1 MNPSDWFI
9 CRFLLFLFIISI
21 TASAFQMKREA
32 YIDIPTANF
41 EQGLFVS
48 FNAGYPIKNVND
60 VKFDPNAGIDFT
72 YDRFGAA
79 LKWYDDNDF
88 VLDLSY
94 QVSKGRGSAPSFAF
108 GIAEIALDKYIST
121 AGVDETFNDD
131 EYAERPPEAWSFYGV
146 ASKKVNR
153 LIEVSA
159 GLGRGKFVGY
169 GSFSEYINTDLLSSE
184 KHEVWSFGIFGGV
197 KFIFSKNLSFIAEAD
212 GRDFNIGL
220 GYKNER
226 IKGTLV
232 LSKLEVW
239 GDSEND
245 FSPRV
250 GLDLSYRIKGVKEKS
265 QHVRIAYEEYIEPV
279 KIGTTES
286 DIIEEDKKDS
296 EAGDSMEIKDNFENI
311 EAEIEAMSLKFSYAR
326 ADLTIEAVDLLKKI
340 IELLSRC
347 KGFRLLIIGH
357 TCSIGSMES
366 NQILSEERA
375 ESVERYLIENGI
387 PADKISREALGE
399 RRPIADNST
408 EEGRI
413 KNRRVEFAL
422 YGKTA
427 ATGTKLK

>member
-1 MNPSDWFI
+1 MNLSDWLI
-9 CRFLLFLFIISI
+9 CRFLLFLFIISV
-21 TASAFQMKREA
+21 TVSAFQMKREA

-41 EQGLFVS
+41 EQGLYISVNS
-48 FNAGYPIKNVND
+48 GYPIRDVDD

-79 LKWYDDNDF
+79 LKWYDVNDF

-94 QVSKGRGSAPSFAF
+94 QVSEGRGSAPSFAF
-108 GIAEIALDKYIST
+108 GIGEISLNKYIST

-131 EYAERPPEAWSFYGV
+131 EYAERAPEAWSFYGV
-146 ASKKVNR
+146 ASKKVNK

-184 KHEVWSFGIFGGV
+184 KHEVWSFGLFGGV

-212 GRDFNIGL
+212 GRDVNIGL
-220 GYKNER
+220 GYRNER

-250 GLDLSYRIKGVKEKS
+250 GLDLSYRIKGVKEKI
-265 QHVRIAYEEYIEPV
+265 QPVRIAYEEYIEPV
-279 KIGTTES
+279 KVDTMEP
-286 DIIEEDKKDS
+286 DIIEEDEKEP

-311 EAEIEAMSLKFSYAR
+311 KAAIEAISLKFPYAR
-326 ADLTIEAVDLLKKI
+326 AELTIATLDLLKKI

-347 KGFRLLIIGH
+347 GNFRLLIIGH

-375 ESVERYLIENGI
+375 KSVERYLIENGI
-387 PADKISREALGE
+387 PADKINREALGE
-399 RRPIADNST
+399 RRPIADNGT

-422 YGKTA
+422 YRAGNK
-427 ATGTKLK
+427 

>member
-1 MNPSDWFI
+1 MNLSDWLI
-9 CRFLLFLFIISI
+9 CRFLLFLFIISV
-21 TASAFQMKREA
+21 TVSAFQMKREA

-41 EQGLFVS
+41 EQGLYISVNS
-48 FNAGYPIKNVND
+48 GYPIRDVDD

-94 QVSKGRGSAPSFAF
+94 QVSEGRGGAPSFAF
-108 GIAEIALDKYIST
+108 GIGEISLNKYIST

-131 EYAERPPEAWSFYGV
+131 EYAERAPEAWSFYGV
-146 ASKKVNR
+146 ASKKVNK

-184 KHEVWSFGIFGGV
+184 KHEVWSFGLFGGV

-212 GRDFNIGL
+212 GRDVNIGL
-220 GYKNER
+220 GYRNER

-250 GLDLSYRIKGVKEKS
+250 GLDLSYRIKGVKEKI
-265 QHVRIAYEEYIEPV
+265 QPVRIAYEEYIEPV
-279 KIGTTES
+279 KVDTMES
-286 DIIEEDKKDS
+286 DIIEEDEKEP
-296 EAGDSMEIKDNFENI
+296 EAGGSMEIKDNFENI
-311 EAEIEAMSLKFSYAR
+311 KAAIEAISLKFPYAR
-326 ADLTIEAVDLLKKI
+326 AELTIATLDLLKKI

-347 KGFRLLIIGH
+347 GNFRLLIIGH

-375 ESVERYLIENGI
+375 KSVERYLIENGI
-387 PADKISREALGE
+387 PADKINREALGE
-399 RRPIADNST
+399 RRPIADNGT

-422 YGKTA
+422 YRAGNK
-427 ATGTKLK
+427 

>member
-1 MNPSDWFI
+1 MNLSDWLI
-9 CRFLLFLFIISI
+9 CRFLLFLFIISV
-21 TASAFQMKREA
+21 TVSAFQMKREA

-41 EQGLFVS
+41 EQGLYISVNS
-48 FNAGYPIKNVND
+48 GYPIRDVDD

-94 QVSKGRGSAPSFAF
+94 QVSEGRGGAPSFAF
-108 GIAEIALDKYIST
+108 GIGEISLNKYIST

-131 EYAERPPEAWSFYGV
+131 EYAERAPEAWSFYGV
-146 ASKKVNR
+146 ASKKVNK

-184 KHEVWSFGIFGGV
+184 KHEVWSFGLFGGV

-212 GRDFNIGL
+212 GRDVNIGL
-220 GYKNER
+220 GYRNER

-250 GLDLSYRIKGVKEKS
+250 GLDLSYRIKGVKEKI
-265 QHVRIAYEEYIEPV
+265 QPVRIAYEEYIEPV
-279 KIGTTES
+279 KVDTMEP
-286 DIIEEDKKDS
+286 DIIEEDEKEP
-296 EAGDSMEIKDNFENI
+296 EAGGSMEIKDNFENI
-311 EAEIEAMSLKFSYAR
+311 KAAIEAISLKFPYAR
-326 ADLTIEAVDLLKKI
+326 AELTIATLDLLKKI

-347 KGFRLLIIGH
+347 GNFRLLIIGH
-357 TCSIGSMES
+357 TCSIGSIES

-375 ESVERYLIENGI
+375 KSVERYLIENGI
-387 PADKISREALGE
+387 PADKINREALGE
-399 RRPIADNST
+399 RRPIADNGT

-422 YGKTA
+422 YRAGNK
-427 ATGTKLK
+427 

>member
-1 MNPSDWFI
+1 MNLSDWLI
-9 CRFLLFLFIISI
+9 CRFLLFLFIISV
-21 TASAFQMKREA
+21 TVSAFQMKKEA

-41 EQGLFVS
+41 EQGLYISVNS
-48 FNAGYPIKNVND
+48 GYPIRDVDD

-94 QVSKGRGSAPSFAF
+94 QVSEGRGGAPSFAF
-108 GIAEIALDKYIST
+108 GIGEISLNKYIST

-131 EYAERPPEAWSFYGV
+131 EYAERAPEAWSFYGV
-146 ASKKVNR
+146 ASKKVNK

-169 GSFSEYINTDLLSSE
+169 GSFSEYINTDLLSSK
-184 KHEVWSFGIFGGV
+184 KHEVWSFGLFGGV

-212 GRDFNIGL
+212 GRDVNIGL
-220 GYKNER
+220 GYRNER

-250 GLDLSYRIKGVKEKS
+250 GLDLSYRIKGVKQKI
-265 QHVRIAYEEYIEPV
+265 QPLRIAYEEYIEPV
-279 KIGTTES
+279 KVDTMES
-286 DIIEEDKKDS
+286 DIIEEDQKEP
-296 EAGDSMEIKDNFENI
+296 EAGGSMEIKDNFENI
-311 EAEIEAMSLKFSYAR
+311 KAAIEAISLKFPYAR
-326 ADLTIEAVDLLKKI
+326 AELTIATLDLLKKI

-347 KGFRLLIIGH
+347 ENFRLLIIGH

-375 ESVERYLIENGI
+375 KSVERYLIENGI
-387 PADKISREALGE
+387 PADKINREALGE
-399 RRPIADNST
+399 RRPIADNGT

-422 YGKTA
+422 YRAGNK
-427 ATGTKLK
+427 

>member
-1 MNPSDWFI
+1 MNLSDWLI
-9 CRFLLFLFIISI
+9 CRFLLFLFIISV
-21 TASAFQMKREA
+21 TVSAFQMKREA

-41 EQGLFVS
+41 EQGLYISVNS
-48 FNAGYPIKNVND
+48 GYPIRDVDD

-94 QVSKGRGSAPSFAF
+94 QVSEGRGGAPSFAF
-108 GIAEIALDKYIST
+108 GIGEISLNKYIST

-131 EYAERPPEAWSFYGV
+131 EYAERAPEAWSFYGV
-146 ASKKVNR
+146 ASKKVNK

-184 KHEVWSFGIFGGV
+184 KHEVWSFGLFGGV

-212 GRDFNIGL
+212 GRDVNIGL
-220 GYKNER
+220 GYRNER

-250 GLDLSYRIKGVKEKS
+250 GLDLSYRIKGVKEKI
-265 QHVRIAYEEYIEPV
+265 QPVRIAYEEYIEPV
-279 KIGTTES
+279 KVDTMEP
-286 DIIEEDKKDS
+286 DIIEEDEKEP
-296 EAGDSMEIKDNFENI
+296 EAGGSMEIKDNFENI
-311 EAEIEAMSLKFSYAR
+311 KAAIEAISLKFPYAR
-326 ADLTIEAVDLLKKI
+326 AELTIATLDLLKKI

-347 KGFRLLIIGH
+347 GNFRLLIIGH

-375 ESVERYLIENGI
+375 KSVERYLIENGI
-387 PADKISREALGE
+387 PADKINREALGE
-399 RRPIADNST
+399 RRPIADNGT

-422 YGKTA
+422 YRAGNK
-427 ATGTKLK
+427 

>member
-1 MNPSDWFI
+1 MNLSDWLI
-9 CRFLLFLFIISI
+9 CRFLLFLFIISV
-21 TASAFQMKREA
+21 TVSAFQMKREA

-41 EQGLFVS
+41 EQGLYISVNS
-48 FNAGYPIKNVND
+48 GYPIRDVDD

-94 QVSKGRGSAPSFAF
+94 QVSEGRGGAPSFAF
-108 GIAEIALDKYIST
+108 GIGEISLNKYIST

-131 EYAERPPEAWSFYGV
+131 EYAERAPEAWSFYGV
-146 ASKKVNR
+146 ASKKVNK

-184 KHEVWSFGIFGGV
+184 KHEVWSFGLFGGV

-212 GRDFNIGL
+212 GRDVNIGL
-220 GYKNER
+220 GYRNER

-250 GLDLSYRIKGVKEKS
+250 GLDLSYRIKGVKEKI
-265 QHVRIAYEEYIEPV
+265 QPVRIAYEEYIEPV
-279 KIGTTES
+279 KVDTMES
-286 DIIEEDKKDS
+286 DIIEEDQKEP

-311 EAEIEAMSLKFSYAR
+311 KAAIEAISLKFPYAR
-326 ADLTIEAVDLLKKI
+326 AELTIATLDLLEKI

-347 KGFRLLIIGH
+347 GNFRLLIIGH

-375 ESVERYLIENGI
+375 KSVERYLIENGI
-387 PADKISREALGE
+387 PADKINREALGE
-399 RRPIADNST
+399 RRPIADNGT

-422 YGKTA
+422 YRAGNK
-427 ATGTKLK
+427 

>member
-1 MNPSDWFI
+1 MNLSDWLI
-9 CRFLLFLFIISI
+9 CRFLLFLFIISV
-21 TASAFQMKREA
+21 TVSAFQMKREA

-41 EQGLFVS
+41 EQGLYISVNS
-48 FNAGYPIKNVND
+48 GYPIRDVDD

-79 LKWYDDNDF
+79 LKWYDVNDF

-94 QVSKGRGSAPSFAF
+94 QVSEGRGSAPSFAF
-108 GIAEIALDKYIST
+108 GIGEISLNKYIST

-131 EYAERPPEAWSFYGV
+131 EYAERAPEAWSFYGV
-146 ASKKVNR
+146 ASKKVNK

-184 KHEVWSFGIFGGV
+184 KHEVWSFGLFGGV

-212 GRDFNIGL
+212 GRDVNIGL
-220 GYKNER
+220 GYRNER

-250 GLDLSYRIKGVKEKS
+250 GLDLSYRIKGVKEKI
-265 QHVRIAYEEYIEPV
+265 QPVRIAYEEYIEPV
-279 KIGTTES
+279 KVDTMEP
-286 DIIEEDKKDS
+286 DIIEEDEKEP

-311 EAEIEAMSLKFSYAR
+311 KAAIEAISLKFPYAR
-326 ADLTIEAVDLLKKI
+326 AELTIATLDLLKKI

-347 KGFRLLIIGH
+347 GNFRLLIIGH
-357 TCSIGSMES
+357 TCSIGSIES

-375 ESVERYLIENGI
+375 KSVERYLIENGI
-387 PADKISREALGE
+387 PADKINREALGE
-399 RRPIADNST
+399 RRPIADNGT

-422 YGKTA
+422 YRAGNK
-427 ATGTKLK
+427 